1 MTSENYYLGMELII
15 DGSLAELVNQ
25 REEDGCRF
33 TDLEVSRLLK
43 AILSA
48 LAHIHMKDTLH
59 RDLKPSNIL
68 LADKNDLSS
77 VKIIDFGLS
86 EKYVFN
92 DDGSSERGTLFYMAP
107 EVVSQGVVTKS
118 VDMWAIGIIMFQLL
132 SGGQHPYKVKQTD
145 SWERF

>member
-1 MTSENYYLGMELII
+1 MELIK
-15 DGSLAELVNQ
+15 DGSLDELVKERKENK
-25 REEDGCRF
+25 CRF
-33 TDLEVSRLLK
+33 TDLEVSRLLR
-43 AILSA
+43 AILGA
-48 LAHIHMKDTLH
+48 LAHMHLKDTLH

-68 LADKNDLSS
+68 LADKTDLSS

-92 DDGSSERGTLFYMAP
+92 DDGASERGTFFYMAP

-132 SGGQHPYKVKQTD
+132 SGGSHPYKIKSSD
-145 SWERF
+145 SRKEF